1 MIFKNNR
8 YATYNQFNFS
18 REVCL
23 DCTKNLR
30 LDQSDDDTKRFKF
43 QVHTPD
49 SDNIRLVSSL

>member
-1 MIFKNNR
+1 MPHLI
-8 YATYNQFNFS
+8 AYNQLNFS